1 METKK
6 KILLVDDDVDVI
18 TIVEAILKREG
29 YEVLSAGNKSEGMK
43 LVKSWKPDLAILDVM
58 METPYEGFE
67 LAKEIKDD
75 VHFRGTPVL
84 MQTSIDVLV
93 TTRPGVQEMA
103 REFRN
108 DPNYRDLEVILL
120 KNIDTGDAG
129 VDYRTERGE
138 SVFFPVNGFIRK
150 PVSSDKLLP
159 EIHRILKN

>member
-6 KILLVDDDVDVI
+6 KILLVDDDMDVI
-18 TIVEAILKREG
+18 TVVEAILKRDG
-29 YEVLSAGNKSEGMK
+29 YEVLSAGNKEEGMK

-67 LAKEIKDD
+67 LAKQIKEDAQTST
-75 VHFRGTPVL
+75 TPVL
-84 MQTSIDVLV
+84 MQTSIDVLI

-120 KNIDTGDAG
+120 KNVETGDAG
-129 VDYRTERGE
+129 VDYRSVKGE
-138 SVFFPVNGFIRK
+138 NVYFPVNGFIRK
-150 PVSSDKLLP
+150 PVSSDRLLT
-159 EIHRILKN
+159 EVHRLLKN